1 MWREGPIKRKELV
14 SPRWPP
20 SGRCPSWLTGLDS
33 GWLSGWHLHGVCH
46 LSVDSAKMYW
56 VPTGCRPLCQTDTG
70 EMRETQPWPWPWMNS
85 LSVGSNRNIN
95 THYHETMKCCIWD
108 VKTGISLLSV
118 LTVKLL
124 SHIRLF
130 MTPWAVARQAPL
142 YMGFS
147 RQEYWS
153 GLPIPSPGDFPD
165 PGNESVNPAWHADS
179 LLLSYQGSPFASQ
192 YFILKRLK
200 TQIFQKYVDS
210 DDDTIPVGLVSGV
223 KDTRRVPCLT

>member
-1 MWREGPIKRKELV
+1 M
-14 SPRWPP
+14 
-20 SGRCPSWLTGLDS
+20 
-33 GWLSGWHLHGVCH
+33 
-46 LSVDSAKMYW
+46 
-56 VPTGCRPLCQTDTG
+56 
-70 EMRETQPWPWPWMNS
+70 
-85 LSVGSNRNIN
+85 
-95 THYHETMKCCIWD
+95 
-108 VKTGISLLSV
+108 
-118 LTVKLL
+118 LTVKSL
-124 SHIRLF
+124 SHIPLF
-130 MTPWAVARQAPL
+130 TTPWAVARQAPL

-165 PGNESVNPAWHADS
+165 PGNESVTPAWHADS
-179 LLLSYQGSPFASQ
+179 LLLNYQGSPFASQ